1 MEKETHRMYQPQR
14 DQSVDR
20 DQHLAGK
27 NSDQS
32 LNFHNTLI
40 ITDTIRESLKDLE
53 LANKR
58 IKDLESLRV
67 SESED
72 GGIKV
77 FGTALKINEEDYK
90 ERLRAANVTI
100 IQLKR
105 RLQEV
110 EEQKNEQLAASKKVM
125 QEKFEGYEKEL
136 EESSKTIKWLEDQVV
151 KAKGEM
157 DVEEVVVS

>member
-136 EESSKTIKWLEDQVV
+136 EESNKTIKWLEDQVV

>member
-1 MEKETHRMYQPQR
+1 
-14 DQSVDR
+14 
-20 DQHLAGK
+20 
-27 NSDQS
+27 
-32 LNFHNTLI
+32 
-40 ITDTIRESLKDLE
+40 LKDLE

-58 IKDLESLRV
+58 IKDLEALRV

-72 GGIKV
+72 GGNKV
-77 FGTALKINEEDYK
+77 YGTALKINEEDYK

-110 EEQKNEQLAASKKVM
+110 EEQKNEQLAASKKLM

-136 EESSKTIKWLEDQVV
+136 EESNKTIKWLEDQVV
-151 KAKGEM
+151 KAKGEA

>member
-1 MEKETHRMYQPQR
+1 MYQPQR

-32 LNFHNTLI
+32 LNFQNTLI

-72 GGIKV
+72 GGNKV